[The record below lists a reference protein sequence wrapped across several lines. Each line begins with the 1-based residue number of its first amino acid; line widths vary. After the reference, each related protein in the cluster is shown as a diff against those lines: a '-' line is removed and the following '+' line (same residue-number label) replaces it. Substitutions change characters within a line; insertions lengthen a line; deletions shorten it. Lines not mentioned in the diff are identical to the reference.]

1 MFITHLIDF
10 LAPADCLAC
19 GREGSLLCKD
29 CPLPAPRYGRCLFCH
44 GPAPDAAI
52 MCTCAPLEVVA
63 AARHTGPAEQLVVA
77 LKYHGDKSAA
87 RLMAARMAPLL
98 PAQGTLVPVPATLEH
113 IRQRGFDQAQLIARH
128 LSRLS
133 GLPYSPVLARVGS
146 HYQKGSD
153 KATRHAAM
161 TGALSVIHPVFGPAI
176 LIDDVLTT
184 GATMT
189 VAAEVLR
196 QNGATSVVGLAFSQ
210 A

>member
-1 MFITHLIDF
+1 
-10 LAPADCLAC
+10 
-19 GREGSLLCKD
+19 
-29 CPLPAPRYGRCLFCH
+29 
-44 GPAPDAAI
+44 
-52 MCTCAPLEVVA
+52 MCACAPLDVVA
-63 AARHTGPAEQLVVA
+63 AARHAGPAEQLVVA

-87 RLMAARMAPLL
+87 RLMAVRMAPLL
-98 PAQGTLVPVPATLEH
+98 PAQGVLVPVPATLEH
-113 IRQRGFDQAQLIARH
+113 IRQRGFDQARLIARH

-133 GLPYSPVLARVGS
+133 GLPYSPVLARAGS
-146 HYQKGSD
+146 HHQKGSD

-161 TGALSVIHPVFGPAI
+161 AGALSVVRSESGSVI

-189 VAAEVLR
+189 VAANILR